1 MGSPLLHASFPI
13 THAFFQF
20 VVFSFLFSLLF
31 PCFVMMIPFF
41 LMILYCLQL
50 PPFILSTVK
59 GFAPF
64 TPQLLLASSRCPS
77 KTAHWPVGYLATPI
91 ALNVLVA
98 PLLIHRQNGCLVSYH
113 PLFSLLSLGS
123 GLSLSLTYLYG
134 MHQVVPA
141 HSYFF
146 WVRCHPSRTF
156 LPKKFERE
164 PHPLFL
170 LTARP
175 YPLIPL
181 TRDSP
186 PMYWLST
193 SRWCL
198 GPCVCSTS
206 V

>member
-98 PLLIHRQNGCLVSYH
+98 PLLIHRQNG
-113 PLFSLLSLGS
+113 LS
-123 GLSLSLTYLYG
+123 
-134 MHQVVPA
+134 
-141 HSYFF
+141 
-146 WVRCHPSRTF
+146 CF
-156 LPKKFERE
+156 LPSSVLITLTWIRIKPF
-164 PHPLFL
+164 PHLPLWHASSGPGSFL
-170 LTARP
+170 L
-175 YPLIPL
+175 LLGEMSSQQDI
-181 TRDSP
+181 SP
-186 PMYWLST
+186 KEVLA
-193 SRWCL
+193 
-198 GPCVCSTS
+198 
-206 V
+206 